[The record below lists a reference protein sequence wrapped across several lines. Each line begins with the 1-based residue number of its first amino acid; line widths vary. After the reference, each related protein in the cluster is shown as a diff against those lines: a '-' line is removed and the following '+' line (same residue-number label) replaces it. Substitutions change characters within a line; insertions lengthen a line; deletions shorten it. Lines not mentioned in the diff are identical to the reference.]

1 MSALLGSNLGS
12 IATIIRTF
20 RIGRALRLVQGASSM
35 RRLFNTLLVTL
46 PGLGNIF
53 LLLVLGLFIYAV
65 IGVELFATVQFN
77 GSLDEHTNFRSFVRA
92 VVVLLRFS
100 TGENWNGFMYE
111 VASGPD
117 DTCVGS
123 TDLPKAGDDW
133 AWEDPGMCGFSD
145 EGFRERPGCEELR
158 GCGVGLGISAFYFF
172 TFNLFV
178 AFIFLNLFIGVILEG
193 FDESDDTALLF
204 SPDDFRR
211 FKEHWQ
217 QFDPDADC
225 LISIPQFR
233 EFLQTLYAPWGF
245 GEEVVATDRE
255 LNQKIGE
262 NARRAFWRVV
272 WRPALSPARVVALPA
287 LMELRARVR
296 VILSSLAC
304 AQRTCKF
311 TCIISRTASLC
322 TSRTCSLAC
331 RRR

>member
-1 MSALLGSNLGS
+1 
-12 IATIIRTF
+12 
-20 RIGRALRLVQGASSM
+20 
-35 RRLFNTLLVTL
+35 
-46 PGLGNIF
+46 
-53 LLLVLGLFIYAV
+53 
-65 IGVELFATVQFN
+65 
-77 GSLDEHTNFRSFVRA
+77 
-92 VVVLLRFS
+92 
-100 TGENWNGFMYE
+100 MYE

-193 FDESDDTALLF
+193 FDESNDTALLF
-204 SPDDFRR
+204 SSDDFRR

-217 QFDPDADC
+217 KFDPDADC

-262 NARRAFWRVV
+262 GART
-272 WRPALSPARVVALPA
+272 PARVVALPA
-287 LMELRARVR
+287 LMEFGACARRSLLSRVR
-296 VILSSLAC
+296 SAD
-304 AQRTCKF
+304 CKF
-311 TCIISRTASLC
+311 TLSPDGKFVHFKDG
-322 TSRTCSLAC
+322 SLAC